1 MMGLLLLIPFLL
13 IRFIFL
19 YYLNHEAVM
28 RAAYF
33 APLQKNEYIVYYV
46 YQISNTF
53 IFLLITF
60 SRTKTEFLWLFYI
73 GVVVYILGL
82 LLLAISIVHFARL
95 SKDGLN
101 TEGIYKLSRNP
112 MYVAYFVYFIGCVL
126 LTQSFLLFVLVI
138 IFQLSAHWIIL
149 SEERWCIEQFGDRYK
164 QYMDEVNRYI

>member
-1 MMGLLLLIPFLL
+1 MMGLLLIIPFLL
-13 IRFIFL
+13 IRFILLYFL
-19 YYLNHEAVM
+19 NNEAVI

-46 YQISNTF
+46 YQISNTL
-53 IFLLITF
+53 IFLQIIF
-60 SRTKTEFLWLFYI
+60 SRIKTEFLWLFYM
-73 GVVVYILGL
+73 GVTLYILGL
-82 LLLAISIVHFARL
+82 FLLTISIVHFARL

-126 LTQSFLLFVLVI
+126 LTQSLSLFVFVI

-149 SEERWCIEQFGDRYK
+149 SEERWCIQQFGDRYR
-164 QYMDEVNRYI
+164 QYMNEVRRYI